1 MSDKAFTIIT
11 NTENDDYD
19 EEPNEIFPSRS
30 FTVLS
35 KPRFTLV
42 PQFNDNMHIREAHPS
57 FAVLGKTYPQS
68 HIMDEDSSTDS
79 RDDTSVP
86 DSSVYLSDI
95 EEEELPFPHV
105 PPPSKPPAQRINY
118 SIPKIRTIPPSP
130 QRKKYPVPRQPKSWI
145 PHRISYN
152 SNPSDQDHWIS
163 KIDYY
168 QQPHKKK
175 WTSGLPPNSRK
186 QTLPS
191 LPKPKWT
198 MEPALRSVLPKPT
211 TQRRLALT
219 DERLS
224 KIPEHLFQGGY
235 KQKLNPYD
243 KEDPR
248 VPFNTPEVLSSSSDS
263 SSEES
268 SPEMPLRKEKVRKA
282 MRKCRV
288 FFKVDK
294 NDDDEYQHLDFTR
307 EDHLASYC
315 RTKLNRVTARTL
327 YLALMEM
334 RRMDYSKDQVLS
346 QLDIN
351 RDKAVL

>member
-19 EEPNEIFPSRS
+19 DEPNEIYPSRA

-35 KPRFTLV
+35 KPRFTMV
-42 PQFNDNMHIREAHPS
+42 PPFNDNMHIREAHPS
-57 FAVLGKTYPQS
+57 FAVLGKTFPPS
-68 HIMDEDSSTDS
+68 HFIHDDSSTES
-79 RDDTSVP
+79 RDDTSAVE
-86 DSSVYLSDI
+86 SSVYLSDI
-95 EEEELPFPHV
+95 EEEDLQIQPI
-105 PPPSKPPAQRINY
+105 PPPAVSPPQRMKY

-130 QRKKYPVPRQPKSWI
+130 QRKKYSTLKEQKSWI

-152 SNPSDQDHWIS
+152 SNPSDDNNWIS

-168 QQPHKKK
+168 QQPHKQK
-175 WTSGLPPNSRK
+175 WTSGLPPNSKK
-186 QTLPS
+186 QTLPT

-198 MEPALRSVLPKPT
+198 MEPALQDWIPKPKT
-211 TQRRLALT
+211 MRRLALT

-224 KIPEHLFQGGY
+224 MIPEHLFQGGY

-263 SSEES
+263 SSGES

-288 FFKVDK
+288 FYKVDK

-307 EDHLASYC
+307 ADHLASYC

-346 QLDIN
+346 QPDIN
-351 RDKAVL
+351 RNKAVH